1 MKNEKSN
8 LQYFSRL
15 TTAFALLSIGCTE
28 DAQNGNTSSKLGS
41 IAFQKVNDKI
51 EANVTDSQR
60 NALSLILTAGDG
72 LQMIDEFGNPHEY
85 DSHNDQPLRHPQRVV
100 NLMKQIIRDA
110 RSTRKVTAKNEIHE
124 IDQSFACSPFS
135 GKAEGLLHISG
146 ESSIVYEK
154 KVVDNDNK
162 PEQANY
168 NQVIT
173 GKISRK
179 NCGRIDN
186 STIDAMITRPVWP
199 TEYDQAVN
207 DKALENYQ
215 QAVKA
220 YETERTE
227 LLPTWVQSVDGE
239 FSFSSSLKAAAKAD
253 PKVRVVIP
261 DGNLTSEEQSAQG
274 TASVEFNA
282 ISTVFLEGQGTAT
295 GFDRNTK
302 TFSPHKIELKSFA
315 LQATMNAEQLKRSI
329 YVGRNGMLSKEE
341 SQAEVQDFLREIL
354 SCSGEAVIDG
364 KTYPC
369 TQIVNTAIKGDV
381 DRQ

>member
-1 MKNEKSN
+1 MKTEKSN
-8 LQYFSRL
+8 LLYFSTL
-15 TTAFALLSIGCTE
+15 TAAFALLSIGCTE

-41 IAFQKVNDKI
+41 IVFQKMNDKI
-51 EANVTDSQR
+51 GADVTESQR
-60 NALSLILTAGDG
+60 NALTLILTTGNS
-72 LQMIDEFGNPHEY
+72 LQMIDEYGNAHEY
-85 DSHNDQPLRHPQRVV
+85 SSHYDHPLRHPQRVTD
-100 NLMKQIIRDA
+100 LMGQIIRDA
-110 RSTRKVTAKNEIHE
+110 RSTRKVTAKNETHE
-124 IDQSFACSPFS
+124 IDQSFACSPTL
-135 GKAEGLLHISG
+135 GKPDGLLQISG
-146 ESSIVYEK
+146 QSTIVYEK
-154 KVVDNDNK
+154 KMADNDSK

-168 NQVIT
+168 EQT
-173 GKISRK
+173 LSGKISRK

-207 DKALENYQ
+207 DKAQENYQ

-220 YETERTE
+220 YEAERAD
-227 LLPTWVQSVDGE
+227 LLPKLVQAVDGE
-239 FSFSSSLKAAAKAD
+239 FSFSGTLKAAAKAD
-253 PKVRVVIP
+253 PKVRVVVP
-261 DGNLTSEEQSAQG
+261 DGNLTIEEQSTQG
-274 TASVEFNA
+274 TASLEFNA
-282 ISTVFLEGQGTAT
+282 ISTVFLEGQATAN

-315 LQATMNAEQLKRSI
+315 LQATMNSEQLKRSI

-341 SQAEVQDFLREIL
+341 SRAEIQDFLREIL

-369 TQIVNTAIKGDV
+369 TQIVNTVIKADV